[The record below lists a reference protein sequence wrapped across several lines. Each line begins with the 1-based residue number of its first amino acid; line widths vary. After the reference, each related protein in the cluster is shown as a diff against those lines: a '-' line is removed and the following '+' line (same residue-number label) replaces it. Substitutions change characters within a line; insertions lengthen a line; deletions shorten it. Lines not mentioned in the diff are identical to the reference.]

1 MTSRISIILRL
12 VFIFITGFGAAYLIT
27 QTEFWLLGIWGV
39 FFFFLG
45 VFNLIRYIE
54 RSKKELF
61 NFLEA
66 IRQGDFSQGSISGR
80 HDSKFNFN
88 LLYRDIAQI
97 FHQLN
102 SKRASEHLLLQTVM
116 EHISIAIVVFDENGN
131 VEISNQAT
139 RDLFHIPHFRKV
151 KRLFQDHPEL
161 EEKVSDH
168 TVVNFAYKM
177 TLNGNLTTLAIK
189 KSYFNIKTSSFTIVS
204 FQDIRQELEEK
215 ELESWQKL
223 IRVLT
228 HEIMNTAIPIATL
241 ASVISQM
248 MIDENDK
255 IHDIIS
261 DESKKDIF
269 KGLKTI
275 ENRSQGLTQ
284 FVESYKHLTQLKPL
298 KIKKINLNDLIND
311 SVILLSATL
320 EAQNIELNYKQ
331 NELYFQADGEL
342 FSQVILNLMLN
353 AIQAFDGVEN
363 GQISV
368 HSSTSNHRTQ
378 VVVEDNGCGI
388 APDVLD
394 DIFVPFFTTKKEGSG
409 IGLSLSRQIV
419 RMHQGKITVK
429 SMLGKGTKVTIEI

>member
-39 FFFFLG
+39 FFFILG

-255 IHDIIS
+255 IHEIIS
-261 DESKKDIF
+261 DESKMDIF

-284 FVESYKHLTQLKPL
+284 FVESYKHLTRLKPL
-298 KIKKINLNDLIND
+298 KIKKTNLNDLIND
-311 SVILLSATL
+311 SVILLSTTL
-320 EAQNIELNYKQ
+320 KAQNIELNYKQ